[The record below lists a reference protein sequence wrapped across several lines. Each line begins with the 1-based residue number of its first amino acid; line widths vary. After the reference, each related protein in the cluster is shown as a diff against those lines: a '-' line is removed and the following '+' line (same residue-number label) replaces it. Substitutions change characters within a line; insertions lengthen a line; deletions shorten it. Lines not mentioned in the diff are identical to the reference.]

1 MANFI
6 IEIINE
12 IHDITLTFLIY
23 MCIYVCVCLCIFD
36 CVFYFYPDSVNNF
49 LLIVSSNRRTL
60 VDSRVHFLL
69 YQIPLFSLRISFGC

>member
-23 MCIYVCVCLCIFD
+23 MCIYVCVCICVCLCIFD

-49 LLIVSSNRRTL
+49 LYIN
-60 VDSRVHFLL
+60 
-69 YQIPLFSLRISFGC
+69 SFIK